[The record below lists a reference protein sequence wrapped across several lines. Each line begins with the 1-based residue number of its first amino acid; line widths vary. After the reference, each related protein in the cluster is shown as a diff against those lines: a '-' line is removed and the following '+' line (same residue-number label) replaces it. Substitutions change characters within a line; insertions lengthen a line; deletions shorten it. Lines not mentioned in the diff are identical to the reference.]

1 MPNGGGRPALDPEPP
16 PLDPREKDVPK
27 SFRIPSAEGR
37 GAMSRDAGKAEPCKC
52 PECGGPATR
61 RYMSSHPFGA
71 GTGYYEYKAKPC
83 ACGGEKPLVE
93 VEADVL
99 PLTHGRYRLYLLGT
113 QVSTGEF
120 KELDVVD
127 GKLKPVRVIILPEV
141 RGSEA

>member
-71 GTGYYEYKAKPC
+71 GTGYYEYNAASC
-83 ACGGEKPLVE
+83 ACGGREPIDETGAEIWDVRGDTARGNAYVE
-93 VEADVL
+93 VYGHDLKEGQVL
-99 PLTHGRYRLYLLGT
+99 PCL
-113 QVSTGEF
+113 VF
-120 KELDVVD
+120 
-127 GKLKPVRVIILPEV
+127 LPEV